1 MQNKLIIMKK
11 NIYLFILL
19 FVLVSCAG
27 TVQNRKMSKNLVENV
42 KNKQYEE
49 ALKIVKNKDF
59 YPQENSKLLKNLE
72 TGTVYYLNG
81 DYYQA
86 LQFFEKAKKISD
98 DLYTISIKNKI
109 KSGWDAN
116 LDDYYGE
123 LYERSLI
130 RFYISLI
137 NYNIF
142 QQGFYEEYTD
152 EEGKIIPQKEL
163 QQSEKLFHLN
173 YSRSAII
180 EWDSLLKTMQNET
193 AGENIYK
200 NDMMAKIWGAFIH
213 SEFNDS
219 ADRQISLQLYRDAD
233 KLLLQNYNMYPIF
246 NAKSEKFNDDFKKL
260 PNLSLQQLKKDY
272 IIETEYSKDLQEFIA
287 RNTRNIKRYR
297 KDNLVIL
304 LKDNLIAPKTVKNLE
319 IPLPLVLFGSGG
331 EDMFIFATTLLSVK
345 DGIPYILIEI
355 PEIINANE
363 IRKFTAVVYDKNNE
377 EVASTDLTLIEPLS
391 DIAKKTLDDKAAL
404 IQTAI
409 VSRITAKYIAAISAA
424 YALYS
429 QDNSFAKLGAIAAF
443 TASTKAINESSRADI
458 RYWTTLTSDI
468 QMGGIRLKN
477 GEYILKI
484 FSNDKKIFEKTINII
499 NGRTTFID
507 LNF

>member
-1 MQNKLIIMKK
+1 MKK
-11 NIYLFILL
+11 FLYIILL
-19 FVLVSCAG
+19 TSLISCSGAMKNREISGVLA
-27 TVQNRKMSKNLVENV
+27 QNI
-42 KNKQYEE
+42 KNKNYDA
-49 ALKIVKNKDF
+49 ALKNTQNKDF

-72 TGTVYYLNG
+72 TGTVYYLRG

-86 LQFFEKAKKISD
+86 LQYFENAKKISD

-142 QQGFYEEYTD
+142 QQGFYEEYND
-152 EEGKIIPQKEL
+152 KEGNIIQKKEL
-163 QQSEKLFHLN
+163 TNSERLFHLN
-173 YSRSAII
+173 YARSSVI
-180 EWDSLLKTMQNET
+180 EWDSLLKNMQNET

-219 ADRQISLQLYRDAD
+219 TDRQISLQLYKDAD

-246 NAKSEKFNDDFKKL
+246 NAKSKKFNEDFKKL
-260 PNLSLQQLKKDY
+260 PNLNLQQLKKDY
-272 IIETEYSKDLQEFIA
+272 IVETKYSKDLQKFIA
-287 RNTRNIKRYR
+287 RSSKNLKRYK
-297 KDNLVIL
+297 KDNVVIL
-304 LKDNLIAPKTVKNLE
+304 LKDNLIAPKSVKNLE
-319 IPLPLVLFGSGG
+319 IPLPLVLFGTGG
-331 EDMFIFATTLLSVK
+331 EDMFIFATTILSSK
-345 DGIPYILIEI
+345 NGIPYILIEI
-355 PEIINANE
+355 PEIKNVNE
-363 IRKFTAVVYDKNNE
+363 IRKFTAVVYNKNNE
-377 EVASTDLTLIEPLS
+377 EIASTDLTLIEPLS
-391 DIAKKTLDDKAAL
+391 DIAKKTLDDKAAI
-404 IQTAI
+404 IQAAI
-409 VSRITAKYIAAISAA
+409 VSRITAKYIAAISSA

-429 QDNSFAKLGAIAAF
+429 QDNTFAKLGAIAAF
-443 TASTKAINESSRADI
+443 AASSKAINETSRADI
-458 RYWTTLTSDI
+458 RYWTTLASDI
-468 QMGGIRLKN
+468 QMGGLRLKN

-484 FSNDKKIFEKTINII
+484 FSDNKKIFEKTINII